1 MMLLGWGADIAD
13 DIVDFFHFVLI
24 FIDQVIFSFVGWLYK
39 LFMLL
44 ATFNPFDIDVYN
56 EFVGRIYLILGVVM
70 MFILTYNLLQGVI
83 NPDSVEKGENTPQKF
98 LLNIVISISLV
109 AVLPTIFD
117 FIGRAQNAIIKG
129 NVLTYLIL
137 GGNRNESTQGNEEE
151 YNFTNAGNE
160 MALTVWSPFF
170 QVTDDYC
177 DYILKE
183 NEAALVQVEWIR
195 AILNKNNLASVK
207 DLKGKTRV
215 EICETFIPDNEHY
228 PTGNKW
234 YEDLFKVAATVW
246 ASIVGARTV
255 GTPIGGAAA
264 GWNISQKI
272 IDSWHQNPQRNATL
286 SFTKEYVKIH
296 GNFVAFLNYSEATFT
311 HKGDGTPD
319 FTMIDHKFPVST
331 IAGVYL
337 CICLVSYCFDMGKR
351 IVKLLFLQI
360 ISPIAAIARAM
371 PKGKDIFNNW
381 LKLLG
386 SVYLEVFVRILS
398 LFFGVF
404 LIKYLL
410 SPENDGLWDYMSD
423 YGNLIAVFGMAFVVM
438 GIIAFVRELPK
449 FLGNIFPKMNSDNMS
464 LNIAEKFKNGG
475 GFAAL
480 GFVGGTVA
488 GHGNPLAGFRAAKS
502 ADKNMNF
509 TGIGR
514 EATRTKNKKAALRA
528 GATRS
533 GIFMDNLRRRFGFE
547 SSVDAA
553 DRKIDNA
560 IYTVKDENG
569 NDVRMTDDKKK
580 EFERRKDSN
589 NARLEALNQG
599 HRRVNQQIADNES
612 ADALIKKIQ
621 DRAEDKVYKG
631 SDAEKSKI
639 VKSLKVKKSKA
650 MIDREAQEK
659 IDAYDATVKRNNE
672 KVDQELFDLM
682 DRRTAPGS
690 TMTDAEYEAQKAAI
704 EARRI
709 DDATADAKR
718 AEIRAGVSDTF
729 DITGNMHTIADQLER
744 RKKAGDIDEAS
755 ETQIGQDFG
764 KLKESA
770 VAEYIHTGITD
781 EDGDGVLKEDYNK
794 LMADIAAKRHKTVEM
809 VDGRAAVKDIVLTHD
824 DGTDVDFTTWED
836 LDAYKKLIGKETSA
850 MRTKEYTTYEKEKAA
865 LEHDNQNIDGY
876 FNQIEKQKA
885 VRKQSEKY
893 QSMKHSKNYVDQ
905 NQDK

>member
-137 GGNRNESTQGNEEE
+137 GGNRNENTQGNEEE

-195 AILNKNNLASVK
+195 EILNKNNLASVK

-234 YEDLFKVAATVW
+234 YEDLFKFAAT
-246 ASIVGARTV
+246 ALTSIWGATYV
-255 GTPIGGAAA
+255 GTPIGGAAV
-264 GWNISQKI
+264 GWNMSQKI

-381 LKLLG
+381 LKLLI

-509 TGIGR
+509 TGVGR

-553 DRKIDNA
+553 DRKLESKDYEVTDKDGNIVKMTDSKKKSLESTREANNKQIEEINQRNRQKNQIVEDNEKVKSA
-560 IYTVKDENG
+560 RSTVK
-569 NDVRMTDDKKK
+569 T
-580 EFERRKDSN
+580 
-589 NARLEALNQG
+589 EALDQI
-599 HRRVNQQIADNES
+599 HKDDSYLRRAIRFRKS
-612 ADALIKKIQ
+612 AKAINDDLNAYN
-621 DRAEDKVYKG
+621 A
-631 SDAEKSKI
+631 S
-639 VKSLKVKKSKA
+639 VK
-650 MIDREAQEK
+650 E
-659 IDAYDATVKRNNE
+659 NNE

-682 DRRTAPGS
+682 DRRNAPGS

-718 AEIRAGVSDTF
+718 TEIQNNSEMT
-729 DITGNMHTIADQLER
+729 ITGNYNSLNAQLQQLRNSGVIDGDQVTATQEQLAKAEESMYQHFVDDAMRGYQTTLNSDGTYEEMHDADGNRIELSNGVIPEAIHILRSDAEAGTFKDANGNVINMAAGDSWASLNGLFKQTSAVNSGIRESHAADDREKQRLER
-744 RKKAGDIDEAS
+744 ENAGIQSMFDQVEKKKAVAKQKDSYRAKQQAS
-755 ETQIGQDFG
+755 SFND
-764 KLKESA
+764 K
-770 VAEYIHTGITD
+770 
-781 EDGDGVLKEDYNK
+781 
-794 LMADIAAKRHKTVEM
+794 
-809 VDGRAAVKDIVLTHD
+809 
-824 DGTDVDFTTWED
+824 
-836 LDAYKKLIGKETSA
+836 
-850 MRTKEYTTYEKEKAA
+850 
-865 LEHDNQNIDGY
+865 NQN
-876 FNQIEKQKA
+876 K
-885 VRKQSEKY
+885 
-893 QSMKHSKNYVDQ
+893 
-905 NQDK
+905 